1 MSAEVSGFSNA
12 MDSLQDIPI
21 VKAAVA
27 YDHPETG
34 EVIILVINQALYF
47 GDKLTHILLN
57 PNQLRSHNIRVDD
70 VPKHLS
76 STSTHSI
83 WVEEESLDIPM
94 VLHGIISYFNVRT
107 PTLQEINNCPHIT
120 LTSEEEWNPY
130 SGHFKELE
138 DEINTSISAFKISA
152 MSVEYSER
160 SDDLMANLSNEDQ
173 KLNVSLTNVKSKRLF
188 IQDQDLAIK
197 WGIGVKD
204 AENTVKATTQR
215 FIRSAVHPVERRF
228 RTKNVALRYNHLN
241 CRFNSDTFFSNVK
254 SSQLNTCGQLFI
266 TDFGYAKFVPMRTKA
281 EAGYALKELIQD
293 VGIPKEIHTDGAK
306 ELTMGTW
313 KQICRDA
320 GIKTSMTEKDSP
332 WQNRAEVE
340 IRELKRHTR

>member
-1 MSAEVSGFSNA
+1 MHCRAELDSHADTCGINHIARVLEISGQVAEVSGFSNA

-173 KLNVSLTNVKSKRLF
+173 KLNVSLTNVKGK
-188 IQDQDLAIK
+188 
-197 WGIGVKD
+197 
-204 AENTVKATTQR
+204 
-215 FIRSAVHPVERRF
+215 
-228 RTKNVALRYNHLN
+228 
-241 CRFNSDTFFSNVK
+241 
-254 SSQLNTCGQLFI
+254 
-266 TDFGYAKFVPMRTKA
+266 
-281 EAGYALKELIQD
+281 
-293 VGIPKEIHTDGAK
+293 
-306 ELTMGTW
+306 
-313 KQICRDA
+313 
-320 GIKTSMTEKDSP
+320 
-332 WQNRAEVE
+332 
-340 IRELKRHTR
+340 